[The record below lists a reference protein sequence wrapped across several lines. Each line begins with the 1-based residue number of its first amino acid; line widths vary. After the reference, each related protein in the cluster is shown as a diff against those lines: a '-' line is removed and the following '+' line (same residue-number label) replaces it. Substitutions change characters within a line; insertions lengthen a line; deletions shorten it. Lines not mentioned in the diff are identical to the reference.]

1 MHVVLTYSDN
11 ILGSATGTPKGKNGD
26 KREKL
31 RKKTNKHVL
40 EVLLKFSVGYI
51 LVDSDRERS
60 VWQSGEY

>member
-1 MHVVLTYSDN
+1 MKTFWEVPLEPPGEK
-11 ILGSATGTPKGKNGD
+11 LD

-31 RKKTNKHVL
+31 RKTPGTEHVL

-51 LVDSDRERS
+51 LEMDSDTGRS